1 MEKLTKT
8 QVSILASYSMP
19 LVLLSALAINALLV
33 TFHISGGTLRLV
45 LLAGSFPI
53 GFVLGRIIYT
63 RRSHV
68 EIQFDNSTFR
78 VIKGSKE
85 VVTGFWRSYRMVSL
99 VLDQFGKPNLRLYKT
114 KGGDHVDLPISRT
127 NAEPQRFRDYAQSL
141 VTGQRQRGASPQ
153 VAEVA

>member
-8 QVSILASYSMP
+8 QVSVLASYSMP
-19 LVLLSALAINALLV
+19 LVLLSAFAINALLV
-33 TFHISGGTLRLV
+33 SFHISGGTLRLV

-53 GFVLGRIIYT
+53 GFVFGRLIYT

-85 VVTGFWRSYRMVSL
+85 VVTGSWRSYRMVSL

-114 KGGDHVDLPISRT
+114 TGGEHVDLPISRT

-141 VTGQRQRGASPQ
+141 VAGQRPRGVSPQ

>member
-8 QVSILASYSMP
+8 QIPILASYSMP
-19 LVLLSALAINALLV
+19 LVLLSAFAINALLV
-33 TFHISGGTLRLV
+33 AFQISGGTLRLL

-53 GFVLGRIIYT
+53 GFVFGRLIYT
-63 RRSHV
+63 RRSHI

-85 VVTGFWRSYRMVSL
+85 VVTGFWKSYRMVSL
-99 VLDQFGKPNLRLYKT
+99 VIDQFGKPNLRLYET
-114 KGGDHVDLPISRT
+114 KEGEHVDLPISRT

-141 VTGQRQRGASPQ
+141 VTGQRPRGISPQ
-153 VAEVA
+153 VAEAA